1 MLRRV
6 MLAPARALRMH
17 ISASRTIFT
26 SASRFESLP
35 TKQGAIPSVAQGG
48 FVRPR
53 TDGHGISAQVQ
64 TPIARATNPPGLVEY
79 GLEQSPNFPDTWSES
94 QRPKS
99 EAMKGPRFE
108 QTDYRFQPQ
117 PLSAM
122 ELISNHPIQMSD
134 KRVVS
139 CDGGKY
145 WHMNLLTISGDG
157 PLGHPRVYINLVCA
171 FFIF

>member
-1 MLRRV
+1 MLSRV
-6 MLAPARALRMH
+6 MLAPTSALRTH
-17 ISASRTIFT
+17 ISVSRTIFT
-26 SASRFESLP
+26 SASCLSSLP
-35 TKQGAIPSVAQGG
+35 TKQGLAPKVAQGD

-53 TDGHGISAQVQ
+53 ADANGISAQVQ
-64 TPIARATNPPGLVEY
+64 TPIAKATNPPGLVEY
-79 GLEQSPNFPDTWSES
+79 GMEQSPNFPDTWSES

-122 ELISNHPIQMSD
+122 ELISNHPIQMTT

-145 WHMNLLTISGDG
+145 
-157 PLGHPRVYINLVCA
+157 
-171 FFIF
+171 

>member
-1 MLRRV
+1 MLSRV
-6 MLAPARALRMH
+6 MLAPSRALRTH
-17 ISASRTIFT
+17 ASLTRTIFT
-26 SASRFESLP
+26 STSCFESLP
-35 TKQGAIPSVAQGG
+35 TKQSVVAPVAQGD

-53 TDGHGISAQVQ
+53 TDGQGISAQVR

-79 GLEQSPNFPDTWSES
+79 GMEQSPNFASTWSPS

-122 ELISNHPIQMSD
+122 ELISNHPIQMTT
-134 KRVVS
+134 KRVVA
-139 CDGGKY
+139 CDGGTY
-145 WHMNLLTISGDG
+145 
-157 PLGHPRVYINLVCA
+157 
-171 FFIF
+171 